1 MAGPGFPTL
10 SAAVLLGLGRP
21 GGDPATRPLTILLA
35 GVAPGDA
42 ARLRAPLE
50 AAGHRFLLAVGWPE
64 AVALLA
70 RIRVDVV
77 VQELGCPGAK
87 RFEAV
92 KRLRDSPPPLSRLA
106 MVALAGQQERG
117 LEAACLEAGFDA
129 LLARPAE
136 AATVE
141 ALLRRLVIARTPPVA
156 LDAARREA
164 LLAELGPEQRRAG
177 DSAALAEAAACAAT
191 LRAAPGLP
199 DVRDAAG
206 RVALACEAVG
216 AVAAAAAARALE
228 ATPDRRPVLLPPLVS
243 ALVAA
248 KMALRRG

>member
-10 SAAVLLGLGRP
+10 SAAVLLGMGRP

-35 GVAPGDA
+35 GVAPSDA
-42 ARLRAPLE
+42 VQLRAPLE
-50 AAGHRFLLAVGWPE
+50 AAGHRCLPAADWPE
-64 AVALLA
+64 AVWLLA
-70 RIRVDVV
+70 RIPVDVV

-92 KRLRDSPPPLSRLA
+92 KRLRDWPPPLSRLA

-136 AATVE
+136 AAGVE
-141 ALLRRLVIARTPPVA
+141 DLLRRLVIARTPPMP

-164 LLAELGPEQRRAG
+164 LLAELGPEQRRTG
-177 DSAALAEAAACAAT
+177 DAATLAEAAARAAT

-206 RVALACEAVG
+206 RVARACEAVG
-216 AVAAAAAARALE
+216 AVAAAAAARA
-228 ATPDRRPVLLPPLVS
+228 PVRRPVLLPPLVS
-243 ALVAA
+243 ALVSA
-248 KMALRRG
+248 KMTLRRG